1 MSTHAESPE
10 NHITPLKVYFT
21 VASALIVL
29 TVVTV
34 YVAQLDFG
42 AWNMVVALS
51 VAVFKASLV
60 GLFFM
65 HLLYDNK
72 IFAVIF
78 VSSLL
83 FLGIF
88 IALTMFDTL
97 NRGRVD
103 PLNGAII
110 NARAVI
116 YDQTGKV
123 IDRTPRDPSTLSA
136 FELENGIGPI
146 QTKMTLE
153 VIDPGM
159 AEQGKGIFD
168 MKCASCHK
176 LDERLVG
183 PALRDVTKRR
193 SPEFIMNMALN
204 PEAMTR
210 NHPEVRKMLAEYL
223 TFMTFQNVSE
233 ADVRAILEYLR
244 SVAEEQ
250 PAPKVE

>member
-1 MSTHAESPE
+1 MSNHAGSHAP
-10 NHITPLKVYFT
+10 HITPLRVYFS
-21 VASALIVL
+21 VATALIIL
-29 TVVTV
+29 TGITV
-34 YVAQLDFG
+34 WIAQFDFG
-42 AWNMVVALS
+42 AWNMVVALA

-65 HLLYDNK
+65 HLLYDSK
-72 IFAVIF
+72 MYSIIFI
-78 VSSLL
+78 SSLI
-83 FLGIF
+83 FLGVF
-88 IALTMFDTL
+88 ISFTMFDTA

-103 PLNGAII
+103 TLTGAPISP
-110 NARAVI
+110 RAVI

-146 QTKMTLE
+146 TTKMTIGALNPTLA
-153 VIDPGM
+153 DK
-159 AEQGKGIFD
+159 GKTIFD

-183 PALRDVTKRR
+183 PPLRDVTKRR
-193 SPEFIMNMALN
+193 TPEFIMNMALN

-223 TFMTFQNVSE
+223 TFMTFQNVTE
-233 ADVRAILEYLR
+233 NDARAILEYLR
-244 SVAEEQ
+244 VVAEE
-250 PAPKVE
+250 PTGN